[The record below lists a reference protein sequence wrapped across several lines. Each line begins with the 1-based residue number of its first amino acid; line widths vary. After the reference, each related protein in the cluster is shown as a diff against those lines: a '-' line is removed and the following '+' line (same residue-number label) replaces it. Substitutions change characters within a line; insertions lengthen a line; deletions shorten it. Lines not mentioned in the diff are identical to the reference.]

1 LNSQLATKRY
11 NSPMSVKY
19 QVRKVRRDGV
29 TQRYWIAPTRDHIRS
44 VESLVV
50 KQLQHAL
57 ETGQPPQISPASNDG
72 LFHAYANALQ
82 RKLGF
87 LSDIEAEQL
96 LIHLAP
102 YLSRN
107 LPEAQRLIVRLATE
121 VPHRRLRRIAMNMC
135 GHSVYEAPS
144 LFGEI
149 AMQSPD
155 DWGVT
160 MALRDL
166 QEYIEDGLR
175 SLFDPLFRVSG
186 LKIDKSKFK
195 RSLAKGIDVLIE
207 ALNEFDGKRQI
218 PRETLAETV
227 VWMRNNIGDIL
238 ELPLTQMAR
247 CKMEVTMQAI
257 AKRDDLDYHVRHDA
271 ARVAQELQKQYGL

>member
-1 LNSQLATKRY
+1 MATKRY
-11 NSPMSVKY
+11 NSSMSVKY

-50 KQLQHAL
+50 KQIQHAL
-57 ETGQPPQISPASNDG
+57 ETGQPPQISPADNDG
-72 LFHAYANALQ
+72 LFHAYANALL
-82 RKLGF
+82 RKLEF

-96 LIHLAP
+96 LIDLAT
-102 YLSRN
+102 YVARD

-121 VPHRRLRRIAMNMC
+121 APHRRLRRIAMEMC
-135 GHSVYEAPS
+135 VHSKYEAPS
-144 LFGEI
+144 LLGEI

-155 DWGVT
+155 SWGVT
-160 MALRDL
+160 MALRNL
-166 QEYIEDGLR
+166 REYIEEGLR
-175 SLFDPLFRVSG
+175 FLFDPLFHVPG

-207 ALNEFDGKRQI
+207 ALNGFDGKRQI
-218 PRETLAETV
+218 SKETLAETV

-238 ELPLTQMAR
+238 ELPLTQRAR

-257 AKRDDLDYHVRHDA
+257 AKRDDLDYQVRHDA
-271 ARVAQELQKQYGL
+271 VGVAWEIQKQYEL

>member
-1 LNSQLATKRY
+1 VNAAT
-11 NSPMSVKY
+11 MSGKY

-29 TQRYWIAPTRDHIRS
+29 SQRYWIAPTREHGNS
-44 VESLVV
+44 VESIVV

-57 ETGQPPQISPASNDG
+57 ETGQPLEISPASNDG

-121 VPHRRLRRIAMNMC
+121 APHRRLRRIAMNMC
-135 GHSVYEAPS
+135 AHSMYDAPS
-144 LFGEI
+144 LLGEI

-175 SLFDPLFRVSG
+175 SLFDPFYRVSG

-195 RSLAKGIDVLIE
+195 RSLVKGIDVLLD
-207 ALNEFDGKRQI
+207 ALNGFNGERQI
-218 PRETLAETV
+218 SKETLGETV

-238 ELPLTQMAR
+238 KLPLTQMAC

-271 ARVAQELQKQYGL
+271 ARVAQEVQKLYEL